1 MNNLTHLKK
10 RLVFT
15 PAVAKIDDVTN
26 TTVNKHSPRLLLIK
40 SSSDL
45 IITTMSSTASASK
58 PRATKKA
65 AVAAVATPVAAPV
78 VAAPVPVVAAPV
90 VAAATPAV
98 AVAATEQVNIVSEFN
113 SVLEQVNTLRS
124 SFATVFSAMKKLEKQ
139 IPRELKKAQKGRR
152 RKAVLAEGEEP
163 KPKKDTVFTK
173 PTPISDALCTFLS
186 LPKGSSLSR
195 SEVTTRICKYA
206 KEHNLMVKQVI
217 KADAPLRKLL
227 ALTEADELKI
237 LNLQRYLKGHYLKP
251 AVPAATTA

>member
-1 MNNLTHLKK
+1 
-10 RLVFT
+10 
-15 PAVAKIDDVTN
+15 
-26 TTVNKHSPRLLLIK
+26 
-40 SSSDL
+40 
-45 IITTMSSTASASK
+45 MSSAPKTS
-58 PRATKKA
+58 RATKTTKA
-65 AVAAVATPVAAPV
+65 AAASTSTTTTAAATATPVAAP
-78 VAAPVPVVAAPV
+78 APVVAAPV
-90 VAAATPAV
+90 VAATPVAAATETTT
-98 AVAATEQVNIVSEFN
+98 VAATEQVNIVSEFN
-113 SVLEQVNTLRS
+113 AVLEQVNTLRS
-124 SFATVFSAMKKLEKQ
+124 SFGVVFSAMKKLEKQ

-152 RKAVLAEGEEP
+152 RRAVLAEGEEA

-206 KEHNLMVKQVI
+206 KDHSLMVKQVI

-251 AVPAATTA
+251 AVPATTTA